1 MRAGPILAGCV
12 VGILAGCG
20 EASPPADLIPVPTQE
35 PRGFQL
41 GPSECPTALLE
52 GMLVADDEVGFVVQ
66 DADGVV
72 SSVVWPHGYAARD
85 GAPRELLDG
94 SGQILAR
101 AGDHVRAG
109 GGFLAAGAVEGFSVC
124 GDFEVVP
131 AG

>member
-1 MRAGPILAGCV
+1 MMARGDTRTAAPL
-12 VGILAGCG
+12 
-20 EASPPADLIPVPTQE
+20 ETAD
-35 PRGFQL
+35 
-41 GPSECPTALLE
+41 
-52 GMLVADDEVGFVVQ
+52 
-66 DADGVV
+66 
-72 SSVVWPHGYAARD
+72 
-85 GAPRELLDG
+85 PRELLDG